1 MKKIRFLLAVFCM
14 TFTYLNA
21 QDINKVIHINFDNT
35 PLREAFLIIEKES
48 GYNFIFSNYSVKK
61 EMYISLKEKKI
72 KIVDLL
78 SKLTQM
84 CNTHYKIE
92 DKQIIII
99 PNQDNVPPQ
108 KTVPGKKR
116 ITGIVTDT
124 SSNPIIGATIIDPS
138 SNQGTVTDIDG
149 NFSFECESKF
159 TVSSVGYKTQELS
172 ANKNFYNIVLQEDV
186 QLVDEVIVVGYRGQK
201 KVNLTGAVNSI
212 EQDALENRPIM
223 NVSSGLQGM
232 LPGVSITQS
241 SGQPGNNKTSI
252 RIRGLG
258 TISSNADPYIL
269 IDGVEGDMD
278 LLNPNDIESISVLKD
293 AASSAIYGARA
304 ANGVILVTTKKASGE
319 TKKQISYSG
328 YYGLQRPTRLPE
340 MVNGYEY
347 MILHNEAKKNKGD
360 AELFSEAVINIYRSG
375 NFDTDEYAD
384 TDWINEIYRKTAPQ
398 QSHNINLSGNTGKL
412 GYYVSYAFFKQDGLV
427 INNPFNSR
435 RHNIRMRFNSDF
447 FNGKLNLDSGI
458 TYVDQKNISSPYDD
472 TGSIFRLANRIDP
485 LVPVKYKNGE
495 WGVGSV
501 NNPMAVAMDG
511 GENTEQLTDLIAS
524 VSASLHIIKGLDANF
539 QFTYNK
545 QGISNHNFKRGILK
559 YDRFG
564 IPLLGNDQIKSKLAE
579 NNYSRENKNL
589 MFNFNYKFNLEKHH
603 FNILAG
609 FNEEYSIRK
618 FVSASRENFPM
629 GDEVESL
636 NVGIENISNDANS
649 SHNSLRSYFARLNY
663 NYADKYLFEANI
675 RNDGSSRFAPEQRWG
690 VFPSFSM
697 GWRFNEERFMSSLSS
712 ILNSGKIRISWG
724 MLGNERVGKDGN
736 YYPYLGLIESI
747 PSTPIGGIEQTGF
760 YMRTA
765 ANRHLTWEKV
775 EMSNIGIDLGFL
787 NNRLNFNLDLF
798 LKKTTDALL
807 KAEYSS
813 IIGVYKIEDLPEV
826 NMGSIENKGWE
837 MTLNWRDQIGKFN
850 YSVMATVS
858 DVKNKVT
865 SLGNSNPRIDE
876 ELRQVG
882 EPLNAYYGYVTD
894 GLLQPSDFEY
904 YDENKKK
911 YMNPKVPVMDA
922 YKTIVQPGDI
932 KYMDITN
939 NGTIDG
945 DDRRII
951 GNPNPR
957 YYFALKLDA
966 EWKGI
971 DISAYFQGVG
981 KVNGYLGYEARH
993 ALIDDFSIPKRD
1005 HLDRWTPDNMNA
1017 SYPRLYYGQG
1027 HNREF
1032 SDYWVENAS
1041 YLRFKN
1047 LQIGY
1052 NIPFDKLIKKH
1063 ISKLRVY
1070 FSADNLLTATR
1081 FYKYYDPEIGRTN
1094 GSDYP
1099 QVKTFVI
1106 GANITF
1112 NSK

>member
-186 QLVDEVIVVGYRGQK
+186 QLVDEVIVVGYGVQK

-360 AELFSEAVINIYRSG
+360 AELF
-375 NFDTDEYAD
+375 
-384 TDWINEIYRKTAPQ
+384 
-398 QSHNINLSGNTGKL
+398 
-412 GYYVSYAFFKQDGLV
+412 
-427 INNPFNSR
+427 
-435 RHNIRMRFNSDF
+435 
-447 FNGKLNLDSGI
+447 
-458 TYVDQKNISSPYDD
+458 
-472 TGSIFRLANRIDP
+472 
-485 LVPVKYKNGE
+485 
-495 WGVGSV
+495 
-501 NNPMAVAMDG
+501 
-511 GENTEQLTDLIAS
+511 
-524 VSASLHIIKGLDANF
+524 
-539 QFTYNK
+539 
-545 QGISNHNFKRGILK
+545 
-559 YDRFG
+559 
-564 IPLLGNDQIKSKLAE
+564 
-579 NNYSRENKNL
+579 
-589 MFNFNYKFNLEKHH
+589 
-603 FNILAG
+603 
-609 FNEEYSIRK
+609 
-618 FVSASRENFPM
+618 
-629 GDEVESL
+629 
-636 NVGIENISNDANS
+636 
-649 SHNSLRSYFARLNY
+649 
-663 NYADKYLFEANI
+663 
-675 RNDGSSRFAPEQRWG
+675 
-690 VFPSFSM
+690 
-697 GWRFNEERFMSSLSS
+697 
-712 ILNSGKIRISWG
+712 
-724 MLGNERVGKDGN
+724 
-736 YYPYLGLIESI
+736 
-747 PSTPIGGIEQTGF
+747 
-760 YMRTA
+760 
-765 ANRHLTWEKV
+765 
-775 EMSNIGIDLGFL
+775 
-787 NNRLNFNLDLF
+787 
-798 LKKTTDALL
+798 
-807 KAEYSS
+807 
-813 IIGVYKIEDLPEV
+813 
-826 NMGSIENKGWE
+826 
-837 MTLNWRDQIGKFN
+837 
-850 YSVMATVS
+850 
-858 DVKNKVT
+858 
-865 SLGNSNPRIDE
+865 
-876 ELRQVG
+876 
-882 EPLNAYYGYVTD
+882 
-894 GLLQPSDFEY
+894 
-904 YDENKKK
+904 
-911 YMNPKVPVMDA
+911 
-922 YKTIVQPGDI
+922 
-932 KYMDITN
+932 
-939 NGTIDG
+939 
-945 DDRRII
+945 
-951 GNPNPR
+951 
-957 YYFALKLDA
+957 
-966 EWKGI
+966 
-971 DISAYFQGVG
+971 
-981 KVNGYLGYEARH
+981 
-993 ALIDDFSIPKRD
+993 
-1005 HLDRWTPDNMNA
+1005 
-1017 SYPRLYYGQG
+1017 
-1027 HNREF
+1027 
-1032 SDYWVENAS
+1032 
-1041 YLRFKN
+1041 
-1047 LQIGY
+1047 
-1052 NIPFDKLIKKH
+1052 
-1063 ISKLRVY
+1063 
-1070 FSADNLLTATR
+1070 
-1081 FYKYYDPEIGRTN
+1081 
-1094 GSDYP
+1094 
-1099 QVKTFVI
+1099 
-1106 GANITF
+1106 
-1112 NSK
+1112 